1 MYKKL
6 TDLPGIGPKTA
17 EKLNKLD
24 IKTIEDL
31 LRHYPFRYEDR
42 NHILAVK
49 DLSSNKKSLIRV
61 RIDISTLKKKYAKGK
76 RIIEVKCFD
85 DTGSIHVVWFN
96 QPYIYDKISKM
107 DDSLLFGTVKDFNG
121 RKFLTNP
128 EIIDI
133 SQEKR
138 NKGFTPIYNLTQG
151 LSNNFFKKAI
161 SDYFEKYSDS
171 IEDIIPDY
179 LIQKYKLIRRKN
191 AIQWMHF
198 PPTEK
203 HYQKAKITLAFE
215 ELLILQLGLAALKA
229 QKSTEKGTHFTY
241 QNEID
246 KYLEIIPFEL
256 TGDQLRCLEDIK
268 SDMNSDKPMN
278 RLLQGDVGSGKTV
291 TAFFA
296 VYLSFCNRY
305 QSAMMVPTEILA
317 RQHMESFTELF
328 KHTGVKT
335 ELLLGSQN
343 AKTKK
348 NIKAKLASGEI
359 DFIIGTHAIIQE
371 SVKFNNLGLVITD
384 EQHRFGVNQRAL
396 LSSKGKKP
404 DVLVMSATP
413 IPRTLSLI
421 VYGDLDISTIKELP
435 PGRKKIDTYLLK
447 RDKYDQMLRFVEKQV
462 NSGRQVYFVAPSIF
476 ESENEME
483 SVEKVYAHLSESLV
497 DCSIGAVHGR
507 QKNEEKEKI
516 FSQFLER
523 KLDILVST
531 TVIEVGINVPNAT
544 VMVIESADRF
554 GLSQLHQ
561 LRGRVGRGSD
571 QSYCFLVSD
580 TNNQSTL
587 KRLRTLTL
595 SNDGFYIANEDLKL
609 RGPGEFLGTKQHGE
623 LDFKFINPYNY
634 GKMIEIVK
642 EEADTIIMENPRI
655 DGEDFIALN
664 NSIIAFYKHKKII
677 LN

>member
-1 MYKKL
+1 MYNKL
-6 TDLPGIGPKTA
+6 MDLPGIGPKTA
-17 EKLNKLD
+17 EKLKKLN
-24 IKTIEDL
+24 ITTIDDM

-42 NHILAVK
+42 NRVLAVK
-49 DLSSNKKSLIRV
+49 DLPSNKKSLIRV
-61 RIDISTLKKKYAKGK
+61 RMDINTLKRKYAKGK
-76 RIIEVKCFD
+76 RLVEVNCFD
-85 DTGSIHVVWFN
+85 DTGAIHVVWFN
-96 QPYIYDKISKM
+96 QPYIYDKIRKLENA
-107 DDSLLFGTVKDFNG
+107 LLFGTVKDFNG
-121 RKFLTNP
+121 RKYLTNP
-128 EIIDI
+128 EMIDI

-151 LSNNFFKKAI
+151 LSNNFFKKTT
-161 SDYFEKYSDS
+161 SDYFEKYSNT

-179 LIQKYKLIRRKN
+179 LIQKYKLVMRKDAIR
-191 AIQWMHF
+191 WMHF

-203 HYQKAKITLAFE
+203 HYQRAKITLAFE

-229 QKSTEKGTHFTY
+229 QKSTEKGIYFSY
-241 QNEID
+241 QNELD
-246 KYLEIIPFEL
+246 KYLKIIPFEL

-268 SDMNSDKPMN
+268 DDMNSDKPMN

-317 RQHMESFTELF
+317 RQHMESFTELLE
-328 KHTGVKT
+328 HTGVKA
-335 ELLLGSQN
+335 ELLLGSQS
-343 AKTKK
+343 AKIKK

-435 PGRKKIDTYLLK
+435 PGRKKIDTYLIN
-447 RDKYDQMLRFVEKQV
+447 REKYNQMLQFVEKQV

-476 ESENEME
+476 ENDNEVE
-483 SVEKVYAHLSESLV
+483 SVENVYAHLRENLPS
-497 DCSIGAVHGR
+497 CSIGAVHGR
-507 QKNEEKEKI
+507 QRNEEKEKI
-516 FSQFLER
+516 FGKFLER
-523 KLDILVST
+523 ELDILVST

-544 VMVIESADRF
+544 VMVIESAERF

-595 SNDGFYIANEDLKL
+595 SNDGFFIANEDLKL

-623 LDFKFINPYNY
+623 IDFKFINPYNY

-642 EEADTIIMENPRI
+642 EEADMIIMENPRI
-655 DGEDFIALN
+655 DGEEFIALN
-664 NSIIAFYKHKKII
+664 KSIIEFYKRKKII